1 MKCMELAT
9 SLEVIHRLPMHHW
22 SGHHDC
28 AAPTISVVAAL
39 EQLPL
44 WLTGP
49 LVLVLSR
56 IISAA

>member
-1 MKCMELAT
+1 LRRARDQ
-9 SLEVIHRLPMHHW
+9 LVGL
-22 SGHHDC
+22 
-28 AAPTISVVAAL
+28 V

-44 WLTGP
+44 WLTGL